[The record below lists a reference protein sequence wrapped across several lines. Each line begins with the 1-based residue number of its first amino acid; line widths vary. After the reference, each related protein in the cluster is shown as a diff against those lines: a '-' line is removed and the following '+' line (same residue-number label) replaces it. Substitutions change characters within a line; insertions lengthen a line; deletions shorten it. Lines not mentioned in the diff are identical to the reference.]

1 MRTLLE
7 LKRWM
12 GGLIAD
18 DRVEVSLDKGVLT
31 VTQGETVIDTFD
43 LKDKVEEKKGDDPK
57 QAPAEKKPAA
67 KEKES

>member
-31 VTQGETVIDTFD
+31 VKQGEIVLDTFD
-43 LKDKVEEKKGDDPK
+43 LKEKIEEKKAEDPK
-57 QAPAEKKPAA
+57 QAEKKPVA